1 MGRKNAFLTK
11 IQQQND
17 AVARDMTNRMA
28 NWVRQA
34 CGDALYIMLTHC
46 RMIYGKNLSDAKA
59 RECLAEWDEI
69 FHMVFDGLSCAPD
82 ADFKR
87 EKTDR
92 LLKEKLPPEMFDPW
106 PKRYVDWNELNI
118 GEEAERF
125 RRYWQKNGLLAEDT
139 VTTELLKGIGKTEVD
154 A

>member
-11 IQQQND
+11 VQRQND

-34 CGDALYIMLTHC
+34 CGDALYIMLTHSG
-46 RMIYGKNLSDAKA
+46 MIYGKNLSDAKA

-69 FHMVFDGLSCAPD
+69 FHMVFDGLGTAPD
-82 ADFKR
+82 ADYKR

-106 PKRYVDWNELNI
+106 PERYVDWLELNT

-125 RRYWQKNGLLAEDT
+125 RRHWAKMGLLGEDT
-139 VTTELLKGIGKTEVD
+139 VTSDLLKGVGKSEVD
-154 A
+154 V

>member
-17 AVARDMTNRMA
+17 AVARDMTNHMA

-34 CGDALYIMLTHC
+34 CGDALYIMLPHSG
-46 RMIYGKNLSDAKA
+46 MIYGKNLSDAKA

-69 FHMVFDGLSCAPD
+69 FHMVFDGLCCAPD
-82 ADFKR
+82 ADYKR
-87 EKTDR
+87 EKTDM

-106 PKRYVDWNELNI
+106 PKRYVDWEVLNTE
-118 GEEAERF
+118 EEAARF
-125 RRYWQKNGLLAEDT
+125 RRYWQKNGMFAEDT
-139 VTTELLKGIGKTEVD
+139 VTSELLKGIGRTEGG